1 MAKDKYEDKKADS
14 LVDTLLALGRV
25 ILMLIGIVGIAYEFF
40 REDGLL
46 KRWFKSLFSSTEGL
60 ITALII
66 AVALYFFWR
75 WINAAPDGKA
85 TRRGDIPLYAMMAVG
100 AFFLYRLLSA
110 GSLKAF

>member
-25 ILMLIGIVGIAYEFF
+25 ALMLIGIVGIAYEFF

-60 ITALII
+60 VTALII
-66 AVALYFFWR
+66 AVVLYFFWR
-75 WINAAPDGKA
+75 WVNAAPDGKA
-85 TRRGDIPLYAMMAVG
+85 TKRGDIPLYAMMAVG
-100 AFFLYRLLSA
+100 AFFLYRLIST
-110 GSLKAF
+110 GSL